1 MVANLDLRRYRA
13 PRPSEIPWSFRDAS
27 IIIGVRR
34 GSTLSR
40 SGLRPVWYSA
50 SGSQPDPPPRLGW
63 WSAAACSASP
73 RSTAERDRP
82 TSPPPMPLPFD
93 AVGQAVGAA
102 TWLVGVVAERLVGD
116 RVAAWAERRGVA
128 QEEVARLR
136 AELRRA
142 NLVLGA
148 ARAGAGGGRRIGNEQ
163 LAEPIAAVRRLAAD
177 ARSLLDELD
186 YLDIHD
192 KIKDKE
198 HASSGPSSSK
208 AQSILRFAYGFANQ
222 TSKYISSAVKISA
235 MNSKEDHP
243 SSSKRRIE
251 RHDIMSGIKRM
262 KLSDSD
268 DQISGETELEG
279 ETVLDGAPEGNLSKD
294 DISQRITAIVD
305 QLHEICEDVRKALK
319 QDKIDEITRAAHS
332 AVSDSREEAAC
343 YTETKVFAREDEK
356 KDAVKLITSI
366 SASDQKIV
374 VLPIIGSG
382 GVGKTTFARLVYN
395 DEEVKRKFDARIWIY
410 VSATFD
416 EVRLSEEILECISE
430 GMHKSMPKNLS
441 MLQDAIKKYLTKRF
455 LLVLDDVWEEN
466 ERRWEKLLAPLRCTE
481 ITGNVI
487 LVTTRIK
494 SVTKILNIVEH
505 INLDG
510 LKDDVFWRFF
520 KRCIFGDE
528 NYQGRRKLQ
537 KIGKEIVPRL
547 KGNPL
552 AAKSVST
559 LLKRRLEEDYWQR
572 ISDGDEWK
580 LQVDSDDIMPALM
593 LSYNHLPYHLQRLF
607 SYCALFPKGY
617 KFNKEQLVRIWI
629 ALGFITDGRKRT
641 EDTASDYFDDLVDR
655 SFFEKIEEPQEDV
668 YYLMHDL
675 ISDLAQV
682 VSVDECL
689 IVDGSGPQTVSRYV
703 NHVSIWTEAAYKKK
717 QNGEIEPNEDFD
729 KGLTAIQEND
739 ILRSLD
745 SLVLVGSYDR
755 TSAVTFAKILRQLKC
770 VRVLRLSALFLS
782 ADILQTGIAKFIHLR
797 YLELRS
803 TADTLKCLPESIC
816 RLYHLQVLDIRDC
829 CGLTDLPRDMCNL
842 VNLRYLFVPESGTL
856 HLHSKIVRVGEL
868 KFLQELKEFHVK
880 AESGFEISQLE
891 YLNEIRGSLR
901 IFNLDNVIEKNET
914 SRARMKDKKHL
925 RTLSLSW
932 GSKRGNFPKEA
943 LEGLLPNDRL
953 EHLYII
959 NYTGVTP
966 SWLGENFTLNNL
978 ESLYLHGCTG
988 METLPPF
995 NQLPFLEKLSLVGMS
1010 SLKEVKFDFD
1020 HASASRGSDSSEED
1034 MSDLDDFALTDL
1046 EICKCPMLTSLSLL
1060 SCKALA
1066 KLSIKDCVVL
1076 ASIHGLQSL
1085 DQLELCEIKDC
1096 PCFPHSPDI
1105 ERLFQRTRI

>member
-1 MVANLDLRRYRA
+1 
-13 PRPSEIPWSFRDAS
+13 
-27 IIIGVRR
+27 
-34 GSTLSR
+34 
-40 SGLRPVWYSA
+40 
-50 SGSQPDPPPRLGW
+50 
-63 WSAAACSASP
+63 
-73 RSTAERDRP
+73 
-82 TSPPPMPLPFD
+82 MPLPFD

-116 RVAAWAERRGVA
+116 RVAAWAERHGVA
-128 QEEVARLR
+128 HEEVARLR

-148 ARAGAGGGRRIGNEQ
+148 ARAGAAGGRRIGNEQ

-198 HASSGPSSSK
+198 HNSSGPSSSK
-208 AQSILRFAYGFANQ
+208 AQSIFRFAYGFAHQ
-222 TSKYISSAVKISA
+222 TSKCITSAVKIAA
-235 MNSKEDHP
+235 MQSKEDHP
-243 SSSKRRIE
+243 SSSKRRID
-251 RHDIMSGIKRM
+251 RHDIMSGIKRI

-268 DQISGETELEG
+268 DQISGEAELEG
-279 ETVLDGAPEGNLSKD
+279 ETVLDGAPERNLSKD
-294 DISQRITAIVD
+294 DISQRITVIVD

-319 QDKIDEITRAAHS
+319 QDKINEITRTAHS
-332 AVSDSREEAAC
+332 AISDSQEEAAC

-356 KDAVKLITSI
+356 NDAVKLITSV
-366 SASDQKIV
+366 SASDQKLA
-374 VLPIIGSG
+374 VLPIIGNG
-382 GVGKTTFARLVYN
+382 GVGKTTFAHLVYN
-395 DEEVKRKFDARIWIY
+395 DEEVKGKFDARIWIY

-416 EVRLSEEILECISE
+416 EVRLLEEILECISE
-430 GMHKSMPKNLS
+430 GMHNKSMPKNLS
-441 MLQDAIKKYLTKRF
+441 MLQDGIKKCLNKRF

-494 SVTKILNIVEH
+494 SVTKILNMVEHH

-510 LKDDVFWRFF
+510 LKEDVFWRFF

-537 KIGKEIVPRL
+537 KIGKEIVSRL

-572 ISDGDEWK
+572 ISDGNEWK

-593 LSYNHLPYHLQRLF
+593 LGYNHLPYHLQRLF

-617 KFNKEQLVRIWI
+617 KFNKEQLVHIWV
-629 ALGFITDGRKRT
+629 ALGFITDERKRP
-641 EDTASDYFDDLVDR
+641 EDTASDYL
-655 SFFEKIEEPQEDV
+655 IEEPQEDV

-675 ISDLAQV
+675 INDLAQS

-689 IVDGSGPQTVSRYV
+689 IVDGSGPLTVSQYV

-717 QNGEIEPNEDFD
+717 QNGEIEPNEAFD

-755 TSAVTFAKILRQLKC
+755 TSSITFAKILRQLKC
-770 VRVLRLSALFLS
+770 VRVLRLSAFFFS
-782 ADILQTGIAKFIHLR
+782 AGILQSGIANFIHLR

-803 TADTLKCLPESIC
+803 TEDTLKCLPESIC

-829 CGLTDLPRDMCNL
+829 CGLSDLPRDMCNL
-842 VNLRYLFVPESGTL
+842 VNLRYLFVPESGAL

-868 KFLQELKEFHVK
+868 KFLQEFKEFHVK
-880 AESGFEISQLE
+880 AECGFGISQLE

-914 SRARMKDKKHL
+914 SRARIKDKKHL

-932 GSKRGNFPKEA
+932 GSKSGNFPKEA

-966 SWLGENFTLNNL
+966 SWLGEKFTLNNL
-978 ESLYLHGCTG
+978 ESLYLHDCTG

-1020 HASASRGSDSSEED
+1020 HAGASRGSDSSEED

-1060 SCKALA
+1060 SCKALT

-1085 DQLELCEIKDC
+1085 AQLELCEIKGC

-1105 ERLFQRTRI
+1105 ERLFQRTHI

>member
-1 MVANLDLRRYRA
+1 
-13 PRPSEIPWSFRDAS
+13 
-27 IIIGVRR
+27 
-34 GSTLSR
+34 
-40 SGLRPVWYSA
+40 
-50 SGSQPDPPPRLGW
+50 
-63 WSAAACSASP
+63 
-73 RSTAERDRP
+73 
-82 TSPPPMPLPFD
+82 MPLPFD

-116 RVAAWAERRGVA
+116 RVAAWAERHGVA
-128 QEEVARLR
+128 HEEVARLR

-148 ARAGAGGGRRIGNEQ
+148 ARAGAAGGRRIGNEQ

-198 HASSGPSSSK
+198 HNSSGPSSSK
-208 AQSILRFAYGFANQ
+208 AQSIFRFAYGFAHQ
-222 TSKYISSAVKISA
+222 TSKCISSAVKIAA
-235 MNSKEDHP
+235 MHSKEDHP
-243 SSSKRRIE
+243 SSSKRRIDP
-251 RHDIMSGIKRM
+251 HDIMSGIKRI

-268 DQISGETELEG
+268 DQISGEAELEG
-279 ETVLDGAPEGNLSKD
+279 ETVLDGAPERNLSKD
-294 DISQRITAIVD
+294 DISQRITVIVD

-319 QDKIDEITRAAHS
+319 QDKIDEIIRAAHS
-332 AVSDSREEAAC
+332 AISDSREEAAC

-356 KDAVKLITSI
+356 NDAVKLITNI
-366 SASDQKIV
+366 SASDQKLA
-374 VLPIIGSG
+374 VLPIAGNG
-382 GVGKTTFARLVYN
+382 GVGKTTFARLLYN
-395 DEEVKRKFDARIWIY
+395 DEEVKGKFDARIWIY

-416 EVRLSEEILECISE
+416 EVRLLEEILECISE

-441 MLQDAIKKYLTKRF
+441 MLQDGIKKCLTKRF

-505 INLDG
+505 HINLDG
-510 LKDDVFWRFF
+510 VKEDVFWRFF

-537 KIGKEIVPRL
+537 KIGKEIVSRL

-617 KFNKEQLVRIWI
+617 KFNKEQLVHIWV
-629 ALGFITDGRKRT
+629 ALGFITDERKRP

-675 ISDLAQV
+675 INDLAQS

-689 IVDGSGPQTVSRYV
+689 IVDGSGPLTVSRYV

-717 QNGEIEPNEDFD
+717 QNGEIEPNEAFD

-755 TSAVTFAKILRQLKC
+755 TSSVTFAKILRQLKG
-770 VRVLRLSALFLS
+770 VRVLRLSALFFS
-782 ADILQTGIAKFIHLR
+782 ADILQSGIANFIHLR

-803 TADTLKCLPESIC
+803 AEDTLKCLPESIC

-829 CGLTDLPRDMCNL
+829 CGLNDLPRDMCNL
-842 VNLRYLFVPESGTL
+842 VNLRYLFVPESGAL

-868 KFLQELKEFHVK
+868 KFLQEFKEFHVK
-880 AESGFEISQLE
+880 TESEFGISQLE
-891 YLNEIRGSLR
+891 YLNEIRGSFR
-901 IFNLDNVIEKNET
+901 IFNLDNIIEKNET
-914 SRARMKDKKHL
+914 SQLDGQIRTFAIVRWSKMDFFQDKKHL

-932 GSKRGNFPKEA
+932 GSKSGNFPKEA

-953 EHLYII
+953 AHLYIL
-959 NYTGVTP
+959 NY
-966 SWLGENFTLNNL
+966 
-978 ESLYLHGCTG
+978 TG

-1010 SLKEVKFDFD
+1010 SLKKVKFDFD
-1020 HASASRGSDSSEED
+1020 HAGASRGSDSSEED
-1034 MSDLDDFALTDL
+1034 MSDLDYFALTDL

-1060 SCKALA
+1060 SCKALT

-1085 DQLELCEIKDC
+1085 DQLELYEIKGC

-1105 ERLFQRTRI
+1105 ERTLSDGGPFDELRKNEANL